1 MTEGIGI
8 TVKRVAIAH
17 VLVIAAALSMP
28 LWEGCGSAEVEAVP
42 VSLVFEAPRLD
53 TPPRPQPASP
63 VEQAPPAPVPEEIP
77 QAPKPPPRKRTPVE
91 VSKNRVTR
99 DGQMTPP
106 PPPAPTPSKQALK
119 KLLADV
125 SSPAAPAA
133 TSASEN
139 QRYLALVQRTMY
151 DAWRRPVAQAPVG
164 TTASVSITFGAN
176 GSVRSFRLVGTS
188 GIAAMDE
195 SVLEAVRSVT
205 QIPGLPASFI
215 KSHPSLT
222 IAFEVLA
229 GAG

>member
-17 VLVIAAALSMP
+17 VLVIAAVLSMP
-28 LWEGCGSAEVEAVP
+28 LWEGCGSAEVEAIP
-42 VSLVFEAPRLD
+42 VGLVFEAPRLD
-53 TPPRPQPASP
+53 TPARAEPASP
-63 VEQAPPAPVPEEIP
+63 VEQAPAAPASEEIP
-77 QAPKPPPRKRTPVE
+77 QAPKPPPRKRTPVD
-91 VSKNRVTR
+91 VSKKRVTR
-99 DGQMTPP
+99 DGQKAPP
-106 PPPAPTPSKQALK
+106 PSAPTPSKQALN
-119 KLLADV
+119 KLLAGV
-125 SSPAAPAA
+125 STPATLSA

-139 QRYLALVQRTMY
+139 QRDLALVQRTMY

-164 TTASVSITFGAN
+164 TIASVSITFGPN
-176 GSVRSFRLVGTS
+176 GSIRSFRLVGTS
-188 GIAAMDE
+188 GIPVMDE

-222 IAFEVLA
+222 IAFEVRA